1 MIQETDLI
9 ELDLERD
16 FDFDLEREIIT
27 ITCPQ
32 CGRQHVRLFYS
43 PYQGRTLGCACGAN
57 LNLNLPGLSQLMA
70 CALKADKL

>member
-1 MIQETDLI
+1 MIQGSDEI
-9 ELDLERD
+9 ELDLEQD

-32 CGRQHVRLFYS
+32 CGQQHVRLFYS
-43 PYQGRTLGCACGAN
+43 PYQGRTLRCGCGAS

-70 CALKADKL
+70 CAVRGDRS